1 VVLDKEVNQVNHKKA
16 QAALEFLTTYAWAFL
31 ILSVTI
37 GALYYFG
44 IFDFSKYLPQ
54 ECTFTSQFP
63 CIDFTLRETDSII
76 GFRLLNNVGEN
87 IKVESLTVTNDA
99 ADPLSCTLDT
109 PLPLDWDDSEEED
122 FKFTGCTGGVFMG
135 GERIEAKITLT
146 YYSPLTNPGDEPRH
160 NLKGKIIGLVG

>member
-1 VVLDKEVNQVNHKKA
+1 MNHKKA

-31 ILSVTI
+31 TISITI

-63 CIDFTLRETDSII
+63 CIDFTMRETGSII
-76 GFRLLNNVGEN
+76 RFRLLNNIGEN
-87 IKVESLTVTNDA
+87 IKVESLNVTNNA
-99 ADPLSCTLDT
+99 AEPLSCTPPDT
-109 PLPLDWDDSEEED
+109 TPPIDWNDGEEED
-122 FKFTGCTGGVFMG
+122 FEFTGCTGGVFMD

-146 YYSPLTNPGDEPRH
+146 YYSPLTNPGDPPRH
-160 NLKGKIIGLVG
+160 SLKGKIIGLVG